1 MGDLNQLIF
10 AKKALKN
17 FKGRVLE
24 IGSKNYGSTQN
35 FRDLFPDNEYIG
47 VDLESGPN
55 VDLVHNIENGLGP
68 LESQKFDLIII
79 CSVLEHTP
87 TPWILANNIQKLMTQ
102 TSAVYSCHPWVW
114 RYHKYPDDYFR
125 FSPKGIQSLFS
136 GLNFWLPEYYA
147 TYKQGEFLP
156 FSKNDGIDNDF
167 AIFDAH
173 GRKFLPYLQT
183 IMLGSNSED
192 LMKIFIENLYS
203 SVSSPK
209 R

>member
-10 AKKALKN
+10 AKKALNN

-87 TPWILANNIQKLMTQ
+87 TPWILANNIQKLMSQ
-102 TSAVYSCHPWVW
+102 TAAVYSCHPWVW

-136 GLNFWLPEYYA
+136 GLNCWLPQYYA

-156 FSKNDGIDNDF
+156 FSKNDF

-192 LMKIFIENLYS
+192 LIKIFTENLYS
-203 SVSSPK
+203 S